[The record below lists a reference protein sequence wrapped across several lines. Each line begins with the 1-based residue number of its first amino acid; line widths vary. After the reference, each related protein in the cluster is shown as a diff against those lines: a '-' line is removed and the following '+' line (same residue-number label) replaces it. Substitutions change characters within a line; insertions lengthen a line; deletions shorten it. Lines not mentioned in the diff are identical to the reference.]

1 MFNADVLTFRE
12 FAMREPLPLVNI
24 QSAVMEFLRG
34 RDDVA
39 IFGIEDV
46 LVMAPADLIASKVIA
61 YHQRRGKPKSGTDW
75 RDIAMLLLA
84 FPELKSDTSP
94 VTDRLK
100 TAGAEQVSLEV
111 WHEIVGR
118 EIEPPD
124 DEGDF

>member
-46 LVMAPADLIASKVIA
+46 LVMAPADLVASKVIA
-61 YHQRRGKPKSGTDW
+61 YHQRRDKPKSGTDW

-100 TAGAEQVSLEV
+100 TAGAEQATLEV
-111 WHEIVGR
+111 WHEIVRR

-124 DEGDF
+124 DEDDF